1 MRGWCP
7 VVWLVGLSPYYW
19 GSIPPASTKAK
30 KFKFLIPK
38 FCKLKT
44 EKYPLP
50 SREKS
55 SHKGQNG
62 KVLIIGGNR
71 YYHGAPILAALGA
84 ERSGVDLVYLMI
96 PELHKGV
103 ARGYSLNFIVHP
115 LKNDHLNT
123 KDMRN
128 VAKLMSEVDV
138 ICIGNGIGQKDK
150 TREAILQII
159 EKSKIPVVLDADGLF
174 PHVLGVR
181 RNCELVLTPHEKEFT
196 QMFNCKPSK
205 EKVGEMAHK
214 YRVHIL
220 LTGETDLIAVSSC
233 KENREQGVENSEV
246 IENKTGCPQ
255 MTVGG
260 TGDALSGIVTG
271 FMAQGL
277 APREA
282 MISAAYYWGKCGE
295 VLSQKKS
302 CFTAQEMLEEFVM
315 KEES

>member
-1 MRGWCP
+1 M
-7 VVWLVGLSPYYW
+7 
-19 GSIPPASTKAK
+19 
-30 KFKFLIPK
+30 
-38 FCKLKT
+38 
-44 EKYPLP
+44 KYVLP
-50 SREKS
+50 SRENS

-205 EKVGEMAHK
+205 EKVGEMALKHK
-214 YRVHIL
+214 VYIL
-220 LTGETDLIAVSSC
+220 LTGEVDVIASPDGKVL
-233 KENREQGVENSEV
+233 
-246 IENKTGCPQ
+246 ENKTGVPQ

-260 TGDALSGIVTG
+260 TGDVLSGIVTG
-271 FMAQGL
+271 FIAQGL

-282 MISAAYYWGKCGE
+282 MVSAAYYWGKCGE
-295 VLSQKKS
+295 ILAQKRS
-302 CFTAQEMLEEFVM
+302 CFTAQDMLDGFTFDD
-315 KEES
+315 K